1 MRTTASASTTTKT
14 DPDSIPALDAAARL
28 GIPLHG
34 VVSMA
39 FAGLL
44 IPTASGGISAASLAK
59 AERDRAL
66 ALERGK
72 A

>member
-1 MRTTASASTTTKT
+1 MRAPTSTKT
-14 DPDSIPALDAAARL
+14 DPDSIPALEAADRL
-28 GIPLHG
+28 GIPLQG
-34 VVSMA
+34 VISMA
-39 FAGLL
+39 FGGQLE
-44 IPTASGGISAASLAK
+44 PTASGGISAASLAK